1 MYDPKFISERSGG
14 VFCSISP
21 FSPNQDFT
29 DSQRLALPHLCI
41 INSNENKSQHKN
53 QKVMKTT
60 IINSNLKTI
69 ICVILM
75 CILIRQANAQLFSRV
90 NNIAQE
96 QEIKTAGKA
105 INYAEGVNLEAKS
118 LPLNTSINSGF
129 EDLKPRLTP
138 CGNRLYFSRSF
149 HPGNTNGEYDAEDIW
164 FADFDKKTNTWS
176 EPARM
181 TGTLNNAGPN
191 YVNNV
196 SVTGDTIILGNQY
209 GKKGKMKAGLSYS
222 VNVNGTWSDP
232 QPINIQ
238 NDYNMSEHSNSFVS
252 LQAGV
257 IIRSVERTESL
268 GGRDLYVSFW
278 NGSEAS
284 EPVNMGAV
292 INTQFEE
299 SSPFLAS
306 DNKTLYFAS
315 KGHNGFGGYD
325 IYVTRRL
332 DDSWTNWS
340 TPENLGPAV
349 NGSTDDE
356 FFSITHCGN
365 YAIFSK
371 QVSVHNTDLYRVSM
385 EELFGIPVKHNTKPT
400 AAESALA
407 SL

>member
-1 MYDPKFISERSGG
+1 
-14 VFCSISP
+14 
-21 FSPNQDFT
+21 
-29 DSQRLALPHLCI
+29 
-41 INSNENKSQHKN
+41 
-53 QKVMKTT
+53 MKTT
-60 IINSNLKTI
+60 LIKSNLKTI
-69 ICVILM
+69 ICVVIL
-75 CILIRQANAQLFSRV
+75 CLLIKQANAQLFSRV
-90 NNIAQE
+90 HNTTPG

-105 INYAEGVNLEAKS
+105 IHYAEGVNLEAKAT
-118 LPLNTSINSGF
+118 PLNASINSGF
-129 EDLKPRLTP
+129 EDLKPQLTP

-149 HPGNTNGEYDAEDIW
+149 HPANTNGMYDAEDIW
-164 FADFDKKTNTWS
+164 FADYDKATGTWS

-209 GKKGKMKAGLSYS
+209 TKKGKMRAGLSYS
-222 VNVNGTWSDP
+222 VNVNGTWSAP
-232 QPINIQ
+232 QPINIE

-257 IIRSVERTESL
+257 IIRAVERAESI

-284 EPVNMGAV
+284 EPVSMGAV
-292 INTQFEE
+292 INTEFEE

-315 KGHNGFGGYD
+315 KGHNGLGGYD
-325 IYVTRRL
+325 IYVTHRL

-340 TPENLGPAV
+340 QPENLGPAV
-349 NGSTDDE
+349 NGPMDDE

-365 YAIFSK
+365 YAVFSK
-371 QVSVHNTDLYRVSM
+371 QVSVHNTDLFRISM
-385 EELFGIPVKHNTKPT
+385 QDLFGRPAKREASAPT
-400 AAESALA
+400 TTLSALA